1 MRTPKFSLAILCC
14 FFVLAQSKLEFVAEI
29 CRHGAR
35 APEGDTFGIEY
46 EKGPGMLT
54 PSGFRQHLMVGDELR
69 NRYVKGM
76 DKSQNLL
83 SPIFNPEEVYVRSTQ
98 VKRTIQSAYSQLL
111 GMFPLGTAEELRF
124 DQIDVAIPPLEI
136 SDLEDITT
144 ELGIDAIQE
153 GMQPVPVKNYG
164 EYIDSL
170 IAYGGCPY
178 MMNEYYRRI
187 DDPKVW
193 QEYDDHFRPLIFSQ
207 IAKAFNLF
215 EDDLSFMTIYKY
227 PDSLFAEEFEGVLKR
242 YNFTEEEWSIVRSM
256 QIPLFLPRLS
266 SLSRKILSLRYIFP
280 ILELMKSR
288 MGQDYNKELLKTF
301 GTPKFLLFSSHDYQ
315 LSHIMKFLNP
325 ENLQLEH
332 IEFASVLIFELH
344 RRDTRVCKDSSEDAC
359 FYVKII
365 YNDVPLKL
373 PGCSSIDCS
382 FNEFRGY
389 IESFGITYD
398 QMIEICFSEEL
409 LDIPNY
415 EELVQL
421 IL

>member
-1 MRTPKFSLAILCC
+1 
-14 FFVLAQSKLEFVAEI
+14 
-29 CRHGAR
+29 
-35 APEGDTFGIEY
+35 
-46 EKGPGMLT
+46 MLT
-54 PSGFRQHLMVGDELR
+54 PSGFRQHLMIGDELR

-76 DKSQNLL
+76 PKSQNLL

-207 IAKAFNLF
+207 IAKAFNLS

-288 MGQDYNKELLKTF
+288 MGQDYNKELLKSF
-301 GTPKFLLFSSHDYQ
+301 GTPKFLLFSSHDYH
-315 LSHIMKFLNP
+315 LSHIMQLLNP
-325 ENLQLEH
+325 ENFQLEH
-332 IEFASVLIFELH
+332 VEFASILLFELH
-344 RRDTRVCKDSSEDAC
+344 RRDTKACRDSSEDAC
-359 FYVKII
+359 YYVKAIF
-365 YNDVPLKL
+365 NDIQLKL

-389 IESFGITYD
+389 IESFGMTYD
-398 QMIEICFSEEL
+398 QMIEICFSEEPL
-409 LDIPNY
+409 ESDKY
-415 EELVQL
+415 DEKVR
-421 IL
+421 ILQ